1 VDVDRNLA
9 LELVRATEAAA
20 LAAARCMGKGE
31 ARVADAAAFEAMR
44 RALGSVKMRAN
55 VRLGRLCIG
64 GESILDSDT
73 ELNGEETNGPLVEL
87 ALDPLECIDSV
98 VTGRPNAMSVVVA
111 STENSFP
118 EVGGLYMEKIAVGP
132 DAAGRIDLDASPLQN
147 LVNVAAA
154 KRCYVEDLTVS
165 ILDRER
171 HVDLIRKV
179 REAGARIQLI
189 PDGDLAAAVAT
200 AIGDS
205 GVDVLMGIGSA
216 HAAVLSAAALS
227 CVGGDMQCRSV
238 AMRPEDEA
246 RIAAL
251 TGGNTRRKLGLT
263 DLVGGQN
270 VMFAATGITSS
281 DILSGVRF
289 RKGGA
294 RTYSVVMRQQSGTIR
309 FIQATHFFD
318 RKPRY

>member
-1 VDVDRNLA
+1 VDRNLA

-20 LAAARCMGKGE
+20 LAAARCMGKGD

-44 RALGSVKMRAN
+44 RALGSVKMRAR
-55 VRLGRLCIG
+55 VRLGRPCIG
-64 GESILDSDT
+64 GEEILPSGA
-73 ELNGEETNGPLVEL
+73 LLGNEENNGPLLEL
-87 ALDPLECIDSV
+87 AVDPLECIDSV
-98 VTGRPNAMSVVVA
+98 VTGRPNALSVVVA
-111 STENSFP
+111 SGENSFP

-132 DAAGRIDLDASPLQN
+132 EAAGRIDLDASPLQN
-147 LVNVAAA
+147 LVNIAAA

-165 ILDRER
+165 ILERDR
-171 HVDLIRKV
+171 HADLIRKV

-189 PDGDLAAAVAT
+189 PDGDLAAAMAT

-227 CVGGDMQCRSV
+227 CVGGDMQCRCVS
-238 AMRPEDEA
+238 MRPEDDA
-246 RIAAL
+246 RIRAV
-251 TGGNTRRKLGLT
+251 TGGNPHRKFGLGE
-263 DLVGGQN
+263 LVVGRS
-270 VMFAATGITSS
+270 VMFAATGITGS

-294 RTYSVVMRQQSGTIR
+294 RTASEVMRQASGTIR